1 MKKIG
6 QFPINA
12 FKNTKLKKIKIE
24 YYFAFE
30 SLLSTSSQLTT
41 FHQAAI

>member
-1 MKKIG
+1 MS

-12 FKNTKLKKIKIE
+12 FKNIKLKKIE
-24 YYFAFE
+24 YYFALE

>member
-1 MKKIG
+1 MS

-12 FKNTKLKKIKIE
+12 FKNIKLKKKIE
-24 YYFAFE
+24 YYFALE